1 MTKSTIV
8 FLLFTSFSLV
18 LSSCKKCYTCDF
30 GNDDVRE
37 FCSKDFPDKNDGLKL
52 TIDAYEAQGYEC
64 TAK

>member
-1 MTKSTIV
+1 MKRT
-8 FLLFTSFSLV
+8 LLFLVVATLLSFSV
-18 LSSCKKCYTCDF
+18 SSCSKCYTCDF
-30 GNDDVRE
+30 GNDDIRE